1 MLGFTDAPRAWWLT
15 RAMARLTGVSLPQ
28 AVVEGWLS
36 RGELSQIVSRCES
49 CAQPARCN
57 AFMERRADE
66 HAMPAFCP
74 NKAAIEALAIV

>member
-1 MLGFTDAPRAWWLT
+1 
-15 RAMARLTGVSLPQ
+15 
-28 AVVEGWLS
+28 
-36 RGELSQIVSRCES
+36 VSRCES